1 VSRILCLLPL
11 PINLNLKSNLTLH
24 EPADTSVE
32 GSRTLAF
39 LNRLAATSQ
48 ATELIRVATAEG
60 YDTEPDGVT
69 TTAPETRLQI
79 QGRMTLSAVHPPENI
94 TLAPFNRPC

>member
-1 VSRILCLLPL
+1 MSRILCLLPL

-24 EPADTSVE
+24 EPADTPVE